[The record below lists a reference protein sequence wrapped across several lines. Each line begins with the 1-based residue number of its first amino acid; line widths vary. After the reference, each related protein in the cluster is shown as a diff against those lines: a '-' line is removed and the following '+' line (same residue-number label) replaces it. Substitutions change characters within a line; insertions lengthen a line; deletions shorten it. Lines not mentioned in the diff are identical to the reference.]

1 MRKNGLI
8 KIKYLCWIPAFIPI
22 FLSLCLSFSIALG
35 SSEDETTPNL
45 ILEKALLARHFR
57 PTPHARILAQ
67 WRKEFGQRNEIWVI
81 KYLRNF
87 VKLLADAGLSH
98 DGQMEFLRLLNQKM
112 TSLEI
117 ADAISHYDTRN
128 AQAIVVIPK
137 QFKESLPPQVLGQV
151 YKYLYFTNASC
162 MNMSFDS
169 LQTARNYIKKGV
181 SEKKLQILLSN
192 TYLIEGQYVFFFTPD
207 VWPLLGKHHQDFFF
221 ESMVS
226 RNRPNALQ
234 LTLDISI
241 SDNLS
246 LLAERLAGWRNP
258 LQLEKRFQS
267 LLEKSGTG
275 TIRIPLEHFLP
286 KFVRDNAHK
295 FNPCTG
301 PNCFNAALAIYQ
313 GAHARKEFEIDLNKL
328 RKRIDDNFDPLP
340 ESESIKL
347 GDLLVYEKQNGEL
360 IHLATAITE
369 NIVFTKNGYSRFQ
382 PYIFQRR
389 STMENLYYPNGNV
402 NVKVYRIKSGSTIF
416 GKGFGTSS
424 AKTCARIFS

>member
-169 LQTARNYIKKGV
+169 RLSSFSLSFPVRTAM
-181 SEKKLQILLSN
+181 LCLLCR
-192 TYLIEGQYVFFFTPD
+192 TMFGY
-207 VWPLLGKHHQDFFF
+207 
-221 ESMVS
+221 
-226 RNRPNALQ
+226 
-234 LTLDISI
+234 
-241 SDNLS
+241 
-246 LLAERLAGWRNP
+246 
-258 LQLEKRFQS
+258 
-267 LLEKSGTG
+267 
-275 TIRIPLEHFLP
+275 LP
-286 KFVRDNAHK
+286 K
-295 FNPCTG
+295 
-301 PNCFNAALAIYQ
+301 
-313 GAHARKEFEIDLNKL
+313 
-328 RKRIDDNFDPLP
+328 
-340 ESESIKL
+340 
-347 GDLLVYEKQNGEL
+347 
-360 IHLATAITE
+360 
-369 NIVFTKNGYSRFQ
+369 
-382 PYIFQRR
+382 
-389 STMENLYYPNGNV
+389 
-402 NVKVYRIKSGSTIF
+402 
-416 GKGFGTSS
+416 
-424 AKTCARIFS
+424 